1 MLARLALLFVLIP
14 ILELA
19 LLIQIGQWVGLPW
32 TLGLVVLTGVMGAT
46 LARAEGLRTL
56 SAFQREM
63 AQGRLPGQPIMDGL
77 SVLVGG
83 AFLLTPGL
91 LTDVVGFALLIPI
104 SRRWLQAR
112 TRRWLKKRVE
122 AGQLQVGVWPPGPGA
137 VPPEGP
143 SRIEELDPRHE
154 LGRDEAGR

>member
-19 LLIQIGQWVGLPW
+19 LLIQIGQWVGFTW
-32 TLGLVVLTGVMGAT
+32 TMGLVVLTGVLGAT

-56 SAFQREM
+56 SAFQQEM
-63 AQGRLPGQPIMDGL
+63 AEGRLPGQPIMDGL

-91 LTDVVGFALLIPI
+91 LTDVAGFALLIPI

-112 TRRWLKKRVE
+112 TRKWLKKRAE
-122 AGQLQVGVWPPGPGA
+122 AGQLQLGVWSQGPGV
-137 VPPEGP
+137 VPPKGHSRHEG
-143 SRIEELDPRHE
+143 LDPRHE
-154 LGRDEAGR
+154 LDRDETGR